1 MPSSPL
7 WAGTGLALSLAV
19 VVLLAATPMPANAAS
34 SFSLTTS
41 QATSASACA
50 VVGSR
55 LFVFGGYTGNSGS
68 TSTSL
73 ANGVYSIDVN
83 KTIATGSAADF
94 KTHGTVD
101 SSLAGMINQVALVQ
115 SNNKVFLAG
124 GIRMPTTSSPAT
136 DVNKATYV
144 FDPSAGSTS
153 TQSTTL
159 SLALKHTI
167 QQSAA
172 VADGSSKLYLYGGV
186 ALGNI
191 TNLSWL
197 AVVNSGGVVANS
209 NITSSG
215 PPARQ
220 LGSMGRLNST
230 HLYLSGGFVD
240 TGKFLDD
247 MWLLEESSRTF
258 TSLDYSLYHAR
269 YQHRT
274 LFFDDR
280 YIIHI
285 GGFSSSSPY
294 TLIEYLDVTLS
305 VSQAGT
311 IVNPS
316 NGPKSLVT
324 GCAYLEGNVIVYVG
338 GRQTTNDLGLA
349 EGPFASF
356 LNLLQILPQTD
367 GSLQFKWVTG
377 TASSTSRSGGTSST
391 PSTTPGVD
399 GPSTPSSSSFG
410 TGAIVGIVVGVL
422 VAAAVVLFV
431 MRNRI
436 RSNRTP
442 RPVLESAPL
451 SPPLMAPVAPVAGTF
466 PPPPPPQPSVAQFP
480 PHMQHHTQ
488 QPQQQQPF
496 STLPQ
501 YQQAAPLAPQYP
513 PSPAPQYPPPPSTS
527 APWSPAATV
536 PTSMAMPVPAPPP
549 PPKHPNAGG
558 SPAVG
563 LAAPAGIA
571 AGTAMPTAPMAP
583 ASLLGAPPTH
593 VSRPLS
599 SVSDTP
605 SFVAGPSFPVMKKE
619 ESSDTMYLPGTVQQG
634 QSAGGP
640 NQQQLAHPQPAT
652 GTGRPAAHVEEDTLY
667 LA

>member
-1 MPSSPL
+1 MPLSPS
-7 WAGTGLALSLAV
+7 WVGAGLALSLAIV
-19 VVLLAATPMPANAAS
+19 ILLAAAPMPTNAAS
-34 SFSLTTS
+34 SFSITTS

-83 KTIATGSAADF
+83 KTISTGSAADF
-94 KTHGTVD
+94 KTHGAID

-274 LFFDDR
+274 VFYDDR

-285 GGFSSSSPY
+285 GGFSANSPY
-294 TLIEYLDVTLS
+294 TLIEYLDVSLS

-391 PSTTPGVD
+391 PSTTPGAD
-399 GPSTPSSSSFG
+399 DPSMPSSSSFG

-422 VAAAVVLFV
+422 VAAAAVLFV

-442 RPVLESAPL
+442 RPVPESAPL
-451 SPPLMAPVAPVAGTF
+451 SPPPMAPVAPVAGTF
-466 PPPPPPQPSVAQFP
+466 PPPPPPPSAAQYP
-480 PHMQHHTQ
+480 PQMQQHPQ
-488 QPQQQQPF
+488 QPQQQPF

-501 YQQAAPLAPQYP
+501 YQQAPPLAPPYP
-513 PSPAPQYPPPPSTS
+513 PAPAPQYPPPPSTS

-536 PTSMAMPVPAPPP
+536 PASMTMPVPAPPP
-549 PPKHPNAGG
+549 PPKHPNTSGA
-558 SPAVG
+558 PVVG
-563 LAAPAGIA
+563 LAATAGIA
-571 AGTAMPTAPMAP
+571 AGMAMATAPMAP
-583 ASLLGAPPTH
+583 ATLLG
-593 VSRPLS
+593 
-599 SVSDTP
+599 
-605 SFVAGPSFPVMKKE
+605 
-619 ESSDTMYLPGTVQQG
+619 
-634 QSAGGP
+634 
-640 NQQQLAHPQPAT
+640 NCQLAVP
-652 GTGRPAAHVEEDTLY
+652 L
-667 LA
+667 L